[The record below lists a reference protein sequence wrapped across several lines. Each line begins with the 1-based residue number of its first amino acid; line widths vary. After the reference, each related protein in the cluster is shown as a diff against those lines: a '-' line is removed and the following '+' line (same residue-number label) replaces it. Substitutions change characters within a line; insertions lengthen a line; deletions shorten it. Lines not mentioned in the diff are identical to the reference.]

1 MPLLRSKS
9 RKKHMCYYGYAR
21 TPWYRVSC
29 PICEKVVTS
38 NLPVLIF
45 AGVLL
50 IAFILAAFMILL
62 KF

>member
-1 MPLLRSKS
+1 MPLIKTKK
-9 RKKHMCYYGYAR
+9 RKKHLCYYGYAR

-29 PICEKVVTS
+29 PICDKVVTS
-38 NLPVLIF
+38 NLPTLIF

-50 IAFILAAFMILL
+50 FSFIFAGFIVLL